1 MDARQATVS
10 IRYLDDSV
18 REVSLGR
25 LRLGDFEESVP
36 WRRFRWVR
44 GQRHYSGSYACATTG
59 GHVVYESR
67 LDLARLLLADFDR
80 QVAGILAQPFLVR
93 SRVDG
98 RSRRHVPDYLL
109 RMRSGVVRVVNVK
122 PAERLAD
129 PVVAAALAWPG
140 ELVRRHGWQ
149 YEIWSGADRA
159 VVENVRFLAAH
170 RHGRFVTAEDV
181 ERVFG
186 LVRDGDQV
194 ISAERRVE
202 AAFPGAGGRAAVLAL
217 LWSGRLTTDLT
228 RPLGAGSVLR
238 KAS

>member
-18 REVSLGR
+18 REVSLEQV
-25 LRLGDFEESVP
+25 RLGDFEESVP
-36 WRRFRWVR
+36 WRKFRWVR

-67 LDLARLLLADFDR
+67 LELARLLLADFDW
-80 QVAGILAQPFLVR
+80 QVTGILAQPFLVR

-109 RMRSGVVRVVNVK
+109 EMKSGVVRVVNVK

-129 PVVAAALAWPG
+129 PDIAAALAWPG

-149 YEIWSGADRA
+149 YEIWSGADR
-159 VVENVRFLAAH
+159 VMVENVRFLAAH
-170 RHGRFVTAEDV
+170 RHREFVTAEDV
-181 ERVFG
+181 ERAFD

-194 ISAERRVE
+194 ISAERRLE
-202 AAFPGAGGRAAVLAL
+202 AAFPGTGGRAALLAL

-228 RPLGAGSVLR
+228 RPLGADSVLR
-238 KAS
+238 RAS